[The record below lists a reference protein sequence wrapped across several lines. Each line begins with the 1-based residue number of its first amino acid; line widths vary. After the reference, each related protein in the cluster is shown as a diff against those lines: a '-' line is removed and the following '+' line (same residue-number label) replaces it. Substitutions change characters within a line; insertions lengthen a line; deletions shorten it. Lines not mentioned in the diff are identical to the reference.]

1 MQYCNLVNKSLYLAS
16 IQTPLATFLHK
27 KRQIWQP
34 FPLLLETFGDLDVPL
49 WLKGLLCSYLIWLW
63 LLMWHL

>member
-1 MQYCNLVNKSLYLAS
+1 MQYYKLVNKSLYLAS
-16 IQTPLATFLHK
+16 IQTPLATFLQK
-27 KRQIWQP
+27 KQQIRQP
-34 FPLLLETFGDLDVPL
+34 FLLLLETFGDLDMLL